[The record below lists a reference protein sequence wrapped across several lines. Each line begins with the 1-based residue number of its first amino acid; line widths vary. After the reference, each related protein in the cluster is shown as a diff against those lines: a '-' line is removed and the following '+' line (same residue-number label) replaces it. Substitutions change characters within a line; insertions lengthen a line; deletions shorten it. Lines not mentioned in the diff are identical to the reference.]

1 MSRFRLVFP
10 VMALL
15 MGACRTPRAG
25 MPETAPAPS
34 AGSCAAPA
42 TLASRANEPTT
53 SAEAVAVFDS
63 AWGIIQRTHWD
74 TTYNGVNWARV
85 KTDLRPKAAAA
96 RTRGDLRAVL
106 SEMVGRLNQSHFA
119 LIPQEIADAAPATSA
134 ANRSGGSLGFD
145 VRLLDREM
153 VVSRVDTGGPAWT
166 AGVRTG
172 WVLEQAG
179 ACPLAARL
187 AALPKHTDAR
197 TTSLDA
203 YRATMQALAGAE
215 GDTAQ
220 LRFRDGRDA
229 VRSLAI
235 VQGTPTGTVTKYGN
249 LPAMAAQL
257 NWSRV
262 REGGRTIGIIRFNIW
277 MPVLS
282 AQFDAAMDSLRGS
295 DAIVLDVR
303 GNFGGVGGMSI
314 GIAGHFLD
322 SAVNIG
328 TMHARANTTN
338 FLANPRRVD
347 TRQQR
352 VQPFAGPLAIVVDEL
367 SVSTTEIFAGG
378 LKAVGRATI
387 VGVQSAGQALPATPE
402 RLANGDI
409 LYHAVADF
417 ISPNGKPVEGDG
429 VIPDRVTPLDR
440 RSLVNGRDPALAAA
454 IRWAAEQTPRRPIP

>member
-1 MSRFRLVFP
+1 MLRLSS
-10 VMALL
+10 ALPL
-15 MGACRTPRAG
+15 AGLILAACGPHR
-25 MPETAPAPS
+25 
-34 AGSCAAPA
+34 PA
-42 TLASRANEPTT
+42 TGPTSVAAACTTGPSVASRAAEPTT
-53 SAEAVAVFDS
+53 GTDAAAVFDS
-63 AWGIIQRTHWD
+63 AWTIIQRTHWD
-74 TTYNGVNWARV
+74 TTYNGVNWQQVRS
-85 KTDLRPKAAAA
+85 DLRPKAAAA
-96 RTRGDLRAVL
+96 RTRGELRAVL

-119 LIPQEIADAAPATSA
+119 LIPQEVADASPSTSA

-145 VRLLDREM
+145 VRWLNREM
-153 VVSRVDTGGPAWT
+153 VVSRVDTGGPAWQ

-172 WVLEQAG
+172 WVLEAVG
-179 ACPLAARL
+179 RCPLAARF
-187 AALPKHTDAR
+187 ATLPKHADAR
-197 TTSLDA
+197 MTSLDA
-203 YRATMQALAGAE
+203 YRATMLALAGAE

-229 VRSLAI
+229 PQALAI
-235 VQGTPTGTVTKYGN
+235 VQGTPAGTVTKFGN

-257 NWSRV
+257 SWSRV
-262 REGGRTIGIIRFNIW
+262 RESGRTIGIIRFNIW

-322 SAVNIG
+322 TAIAIG

-338 FLANPRRVD
+338 FLANPRRVN
-347 TRQQR
+347 TRAQR
-352 VQPFAGPLAIVVDEL
+352 VTPFAGPLAIVVDEL

-378 LKAVGRATI
+378 LKAIGRATI
-387 VGVQSAGQALPATPE
+387 VGTQSAGQALPATPE
-402 RLANGDI
+402 RLVNGDI

-417 ISPNGKPVEGDG
+417 ISPNGKPVEGEG

-440 RSLVNGRDPALAAA
+440 RSLVSGRDPALVAA
-454 IRWAAEQTPRRPIP
+454 IQWAAQQTPRRPIP